1 MRTEYCGQLNLSHVG
16 RSHSVWLGQ
25 SSSRSGGLIFI
36 DMRDREGIVQV
47 FFDPDQKVAFDKAYD
62 LRNEFCIQI
71 VGTVRARPD
80 SQINKDMATGEVEV
94 FAHALEIINR
104 SEPLPLD
111 STVSTAKKRA

>member
-1 MRTEYCGQLNLSHVG
+1 
-16 RSHSVWLGQ
+16 
-25 SSSRSGGLIFI
+25 
-36 DMRDREGIVQV
+36 MRDREGIVQV

-111 STVSTAKKRA
+111 SNRSTAKKRA